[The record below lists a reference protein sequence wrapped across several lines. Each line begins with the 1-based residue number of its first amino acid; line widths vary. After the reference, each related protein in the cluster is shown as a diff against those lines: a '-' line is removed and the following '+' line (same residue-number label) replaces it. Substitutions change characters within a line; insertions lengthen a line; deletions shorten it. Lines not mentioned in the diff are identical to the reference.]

1 MASTGTTIQKQ
12 IERLKKA
19 KSDIKASIIAKG
31 GIVPDTALIGDY
43 ADIIKNLEDL
53 FNTYNYNYRVA
64 PVDVTGLK
72 EINWNNDDINYFKY
86 NTLIPKGKDV
96 GDTYKVSE
104 ANKQIVIN
112 SKSDIATYK
121 NNPDF
126 KYCPKFDTSK
136 ETDMTVMFNGCIS
149 LISVPLFDTSNV
161 TNMYSMFQDC
171 SSLTSVPLF
180 DTPKVWNMSQMFYNC
195 SSLTSVPLFD
205 TSNVYYMY
213 SMFQDC
219 SSLTSV
225 PLFNTSNVINMIDMF
240 YNCSS
245 LTSVPLFDTSKVT
258 NMSQMFYNCSSLTSV
273 PLFDTSNVTNMSQMF
288 YNCSSLTTLGGFIG
302 LKVNLDLSS
311 CSLLTKESILNV
323 FNKAANV
330 TSSPKFLT
338 LGTTNLSKLTD
349 AEKAIATN
357 KGWVLK

>member
-64 PVDVTGLK
+64 PVDATGLK

-112 SKSDIATYK
+112 SKSDIAAYK
-121 NNPDF
+121 INSYF

-136 ETDMTVMFNGCIS
+136 ETDMS
-149 LISVPLFDTSNV
+149 K
-161 TNMYSMFQDC
+161 MFQDC
-171 SSLTSVPLF
+171 SP
-180 DTPKVWNMSQMFYNC
+180 
-195 SSLTSVPLFD
+195 
-205 TSNVYYMY
+205 
-213 SMFQDC
+213 
-219 SSLTSV
+219 
-225 PLFNTSNVINMIDMF
+225 
-240 YNCSS
+240 
-245 LTSVPLFDTSKVT
+245 
-258 NMSQMFYNCSSLTSV
+258 LTSV
-273 PLFDTSNVTNMSQMF
+273 PLFDTSNVTNMGQMF
-288 YNCSSLTTLGGFIG
+288 YNCRSLTSVPLFDTSNVRTTGEMFYKCSSLITLGGFTG
-302 LKVNLDLSS
+302 LKVSLDLSS
-311 CSLLTKESILNV
+311 CPLLTKESILNV

-330 TSSPKFLT
+330 TSSPKRLT

-357 KGWVLK
+357 KGWILK